1 MRTAFDN
8 AFGFLVDDH
17 EKLHRL
23 FDNHQRALLA
33 KDIDTAMTA
42 LLKFKGDLER
52 HIDFEESLLLPK
64 YVRRGGQTAGGTLTI
79 FLAEHR
85 KLRDML
91 DKLSHET
98 LALYA
103 ATDVDAKIIEIFDQE
118 ALFKGLISHH
128 AAREHNLLIP
138 RLETRTTVAERHQLQ
153 EEHAALAI
161 GSADGS
167 PNELRFIDAF
177 AAPDGRS
184 E

>member
-17 EKLHRL
+17 EELHRL

-42 LLKFKGDLER
+42 LLKFQHDLER
-52 HIDFEESLLLPK
+52 HIDFEETLLLPK
-64 YVRRGGQTAGGTLTI
+64 YAQEGGETTGGTMTI

-85 KLRDML
+85 KLREML

-103 ATDVDAKIIEIFDQE
+103 ASDVDAKIIEILDQE
-118 ALFKGLISHH
+118 ALFKGLLSHH
-128 AAREHNLLIP
+128 ALREHNILIP
-138 RLETRTTVAERHQLQ
+138 RLESRTTPAERDRLLKK
-153 EEHAALAI
+153 HAALAT
-161 GSADGS
+161 GSTDGS
-167 PNELRFIDAF
+167 PNELRFVDAF